1 MGYSTAEEHAIRGLL
16 LQIFYSWQT
25 DADRKINKDF
35 IHDALVAAIKEINS
49 DISLSEADRR
59 DGLLTLDQDTKGILG
74 SPPIAETIL
83 KKIAVADVVVL
94 DVSLVA
100 SGREQKRHI
109 NSNVAIEL
117 GYALGKRGYEPLLK
131 VMNTYFGDFEKL
143 PFDLKDRRHPVG
155 YYFPP
160 NATKVQID
168 TERKK
173 LARELKTILGE
184 YLQKLSAKPPVG
196 LGKHEPTPTSY
207 IETAFWRQR
216 APIGKRHQKEEP
228 LYCESTHLISVRVIP
243 AHAQEKLTQLQCRDV
258 VKNCPPLLYEDG
270 YSSSVNEWGALT
282 YCLYH
287 ETTSILSG
295 TQILKNREIW
305 MFAREIIYQVKDDGP
320 DNARWFTT
328 HYLLM
333 KYLPDAISNAISL
346 SGEFI
351 SGPAELR
358 VTAADLSGVSVKSG
372 ESHRPRNNEIS
383 EKVIEIRRDINS
395 SLDAND
401 LAFDFAQKIYAEAGV
416 HLDARMSGGRI
427 A

>member
-1 MGYSTAEEHAIRGLL
+1 M
-16 LQIFYSWQT
+16 QIFYSWQT

-49 DISLSEADRR
+49 DINLSEADRR
-59 DGLLTLDQDTKGILG
+59 NGLLTLDQDTKGILG

-83 KKIAVADVVVL
+83 KKIAAADVIVL

-100 SGREQKRHI
+100 SGRKQKRHI

-131 VMNTYFGDFEKL
+131 VMNIYFGDFENL

-155 YYFPP
+155 YYLPP
-160 NATKVQID
+160 NSTKVQID
-168 TERKK
+168 TERKN
-173 LARELKTILGE
+173 LARELKAILGE
-184 YLQKLSAKPPVG
+184 YLQKLSATPPVEI
-196 LGKHEPTPTSY
+196 GKHEPTPASY
-207 IETAFWRQR
+207 IETAYWRQR

-228 LYCESTHLISVRVIP
+228 LYCESTRLISVRVIP
-243 AHAQEKLTQLQCRDV
+243 AHAQEKLTQLQCRDI
-258 VKNCPPLLYEDG
+258 VKNCPPLLYDDG
-270 YSSSVNEWGALT
+270 YSSSVNERGALT

-320 DNARWFTT
+320 DNARWFTG
-328 HYLLM
+328 HYRLM

-351 SGPAELR
+351 SGPTELR
-358 VTAADLSGVSVKSG
+358 VTAADLSGVSVNSG
-372 ESHRPRNNEIS
+372 ESHRPHNNEIS

-395 SLDAND
+395 SLDPND
-401 LAFDFAQKIYAEAGV
+401 LAFEFAQKIYAEAGV
-416 HLDARMSGGRI
+416 HLDARMSGSRI